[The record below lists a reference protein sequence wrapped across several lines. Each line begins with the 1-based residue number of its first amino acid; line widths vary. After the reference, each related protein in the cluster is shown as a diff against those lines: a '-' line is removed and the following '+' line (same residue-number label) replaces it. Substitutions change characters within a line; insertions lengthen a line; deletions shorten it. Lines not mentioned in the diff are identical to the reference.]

1 MDILIK
7 KMYETSTMKALKHIL
22 TCGGMALLV
31 TSCASSLTGSAP
43 AGNMVSSSPT
53 GSASA
58 SSAKPSSRERVIAE
72 RVFSLVN
79 SERSRAGKRAMRGH
93 HGLNW
98 LAQKHSNYMGA
109 SSQAANH
116 LGSQN
121 RAQYAYLKYNIEN
134 LSELTYAVPAG
145 SGDPASTA
153 VAAWKNSASHRRHM
167 LQSWDLTG
175 IGVRA
180 APDGNTYVTMCLGA
194 QLMGVPRSVQPIG
207 W

>member
-7 KMYETSTMKALKHIL
+7 KGYQTTTMKALKHIL
-22 TCGGMALLV
+22 TCGGMALLA
-31 TSCASSLTGSAP
+31 TSCASSLTSP
-43 AGNMVSSSPT
+43 AAVGATVSSSPT
-53 GSASA
+53 QSAGA
-58 SSAKPSSRERVIAE
+58 SSAKPSSRERAIAE
-72 RVFSLVN
+72 RVFGLVN
-79 SERSRAGKRAMRGH
+79 GERSRAGKRAMRGH
-93 HGLNW
+93 HGLNS

-109 SSQAANH
+109 SSKAANH
-116 LGSQN
+116 FGSQN

-134 LSELTYAVPAG
+134 LSEMTYAVPSG
-145 SGDPASTA
+145 SSDPASTV

-194 QLMGVPRSVQPIG
+194 QLMGVPRSVQPVG